1 MNIFRLLCVGAVFVV
16 SCAASAA
23 PMLTPA
29 QKAAICGKR
38 ATCKLVAIH
47 PAGTLQVAEV
57 LFGVKDKPD
66 DAPDEG
72 CKTADGGEPPNGG
85 TEYWLLNGAKP
96 INVLSLCNDGYG
108 AAGMGEDNV
117 SFSANRMVHVQ
128 NGGSSW
134 RWDSTDTLSLVPLR
148 ILSQASCSFQNV
160 EPGTGTLD
168 RVDFVNFRSKEI
180 RKDPGAKWSDADSD
194 IGCPDVKPAAFAKLK
209 PVPADKLVAAYP
221 LMTPGNGNDLGI
233 QNIPT
238 GTMLGSCAM
247 TLSTDGA
254 NGFLTFGKPADA
266 AHAASLRALAVNSK
280 TLLLQIYDPVAAAA
294 PAGKSWIGGAHAEI
308 WQSGTYDESA
318 GGAPKRSELGQIA
331 IDLDGTVHTVGS
343 AKPPRV
349 KRWTGKD
356 EKGRAVTVLLLTWAD
371 DGGPM
376 AISYS
381 QAENG
386 KQARLVTN
394 VAMVRGVP
402 MYVPGVLGMQ
412 NTCTVRGGRV
422 DLAGM
427 MSLTN

>member
-1 MNIFRLLCVGAVFVV
+1 MTIFRLLCLGAVFVV
-16 SCAASAA
+16 TCAASAA
-23 PMLTPA
+23 SLLTPA
-29 QKAAICGKR
+29 QKATICGKR
-38 ATCKLVAIH
+38 STCKLVAIYS
-47 PAGTLQVAEV
+47 AGTLQVAEF

-66 DAPDEG
+66 DAPDDG
-72 CKTADGGEPPNGG
+72 CKTADGGDPPNGG

-96 INVLSLCNDGYG
+96 TNVLALCNDGYG

-148 ILSQASCSFQNV
+148 VLSQASCSFHNV
-160 EPGTGTLD
+160 EPNTGTLD
-168 RVDFVNFRSKEI
+168 EVDFVNFRSKEI
-180 RKDPGAKWSDADSD
+180 RKDPGAKWNDADSD
-194 IGCPDVKPAAFAKLK
+194 IGCPDVKPVAFAKLK
-209 PVPADKLVAAYP
+209 PVPGDKLVAAYP

-233 QNIPT
+233 QNISA
-238 GTMLGSCAM
+238 GTVLGSCAM

-266 AHAASLRALAVNSK
+266 AHAAQMRVLAVNSK
-280 TLLLQIYDPVAAAA
+280 TLLLQIHDPVAAPA
-294 PAGKSWIGGAHAEI
+294 PAGKSWISGAHAEV
-308 WQSGTYDESA
+308 WLKGSYDDSE
-318 GGAPKRSELGQIA
+318 GAPKRSELGQIA
-331 IDLDGTVHTVGS
+331 IDLDGTLHTVGM
-343 AKPPRV
+343 ATPPQV

-356 EKGRAVTVLLLTWAD
+356 EKGRSVTVLLLAWAD
-371 DGGPM
+371 DAGSM

-402 MYVPGVLGMQ
+402 AYIPGVLGMQ
-412 NTCTVRGGRV
+412 NTCAVRGGRV
-422 DLAGM
+422 ELAGM
-427 MSLTN
+427 MSFTN

>member
-1 MNIFRLLCVGAVFVV
+1 
-16 SCAASAA
+16 
-23 PMLTPA
+23 MLSPA

-47 PAGTLQVAEV
+47 KAGTLQVAEV
-57 LFGVKDKPD
+57 LFGVKDKPE

-72 CKTADGGEPPNGG
+72 CKTADGDDPANGG

-108 AAGMGEDNV
+108 AAGMGEDSV
-117 SFSANRMVHVQ
+117 TFSANRMVHVQ
-128 NGGSSW
+128 AGGSSW

-148 ILSQASCSFQNV
+148 ILSQASCSFHNV
-160 EPGTGTLD
+160 EPNTGTLD
-168 RVDFVNFRSKEI
+168 QVDFVNFRAREI
-180 RKDPGAKWSDADSD
+180 RKDPGATWSDADSD

-209 PVPADKLVAAYP
+209 PVPGAKLVAAYP

-233 QNIPT
+233 QNISA
-238 GTMLGSCAM
+238 GTVLGSCAM

-266 AHAASLRALAVNSK
+266 AHAASLHVLAVNSK
-280 TLLLQIYDPVAAAA
+280 TLLLQIYDPMAASA
-294 PAGKSWIGGAHAEI
+294 PAGKSWIGGAHAEV
-308 WQSGTYDESA
+308 WQKGDYDDSE
-318 GGAPKRSELGQIA
+318 GAPKRAELGQIA
-331 IDLDGTVHTVGS
+331 IDLDGTLHSVGS
-343 AKPPRV
+343 AKLPQV

-356 EKGRAVTVLLLTWAD
+356 EKGRAITVLLLTWTD
-371 DGGPM
+371 DAGPM

-402 MYVPGVLGMQ
+402 AYIPGVLGMQ
-412 NTCTVRGGRV
+412 NICAVRGGRV
-422 DLAGM
+422 ELAGM
-427 MSLTN
+427 MSFTN

>member
-1 MNIFRLLCVGAVFVV
+1 MNLLKLVCLGAIFVV

-23 PMLTPA
+23 PMLTPP

-38 ATCKLVAIH
+38 TTCKLVAIH
-47 PAGTLQVAEV
+47 PAGKLQVAEV

-72 CKTADGGEPPNGG
+72 CKTADGDDPANGG

-96 INVLSLCNDGYG
+96 TNVLSLCNDGYG
-108 AAGMGEDNV
+108 AAGMGEDSV

-148 ILSQASCSFQNV
+148 ILSQASCSFHNV
-160 EPGTGTLD
+160 EPNTGTLD
-168 RVDFVNFRSKEI
+168 QVDFVNFRSKEI
-180 RKDPGAKWSDADSD
+180 RKDPGAKWDDADSD
-194 IGCPDVKPAAFAKLK
+194 IGCPDVKPAAFATLK
-209 PVPADKLVAAYP
+209 PVPGAKLVAAYP

-233 QNIPT
+233 QNISS

-280 TLLLQIYDPVAAAA
+280 TLLLQITDPVAATA
-294 PAGKSWIGGAHAEI
+294 PAGKSWISGAHAEI
-308 WQSGTYDESA
+308 WQNGTYDESA
-318 GGAPKRSELGQIA
+318 GGAPKRAELGQIA
-331 IDLDGTVHTVGS
+331 IDLDGTLHIVGS
-343 AKPPRV
+343 AKPPQV
-349 KRWTGKD
+349 KHWTGKD
-356 EKGRAVTVLLLTWAD
+356 EKGRAVTVLLLTWD
-371 DGGPM
+371 DDAGPM

-386 KQARLVTN
+386 KQARLVAN

-412 NTCTVRGGRV
+412 NTCAVRGGRV